1 MGRLERVRL
10 VGIRCQQPM
19 YGFDQAGDTCR
30 GGFGV
35 RGQAV
40 LAEGSRGDGADGD
53 PRDARG
59 ETEAGGL

>member
-1 MGRLERVRL
+1 M
-10 VGIRCQQPM
+10 GIRCQQPM
-19 YGFDQAGDTCR
+19 YGFDQAGDTCH

-59 ETEAGGL
+59 ETEAGCL